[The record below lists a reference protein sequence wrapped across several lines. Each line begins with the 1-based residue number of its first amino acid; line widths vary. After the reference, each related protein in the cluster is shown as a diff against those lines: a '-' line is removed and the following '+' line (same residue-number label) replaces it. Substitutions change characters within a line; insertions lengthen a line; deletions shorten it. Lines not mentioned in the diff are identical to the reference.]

1 MMKLRCV
8 ESADD
13 LENDCVSNL
22 LLGLGIL
29 LLGTWLCGSYLSI
42 PILHVWQSFQTSD
55 VPVVAEVYDMRKG
68 ERDRIRYME
77 VRFTYH
83 HRPYRLSTDETRLFM
98 NCRTLEF
105 KGDRGVLLYVN
116 ERFPE
121 KSVLERRTDI
131 LTTFAC
137 ALFFLVWS
145 FGTVHGVVFAV
156 KGILGVSLLIKRA

>member
-1 MMKLRCV
+1 MKLRCV

-13 LENDCVSNL
+13 LENDCVTNL
-22 LLGLGIL
+22 FLGVGIL

-68 ERDRIRYME
+68 NRERIRYMD
-77 VRFTYH
+77 VRFTYQ
-83 HRPYRLSTDETRLFM
+83 HRPYRLCTDETRLFM
-98 NCRTLEF
+98 NCRSVEF

-116 ERFPE
+116 ERLPE

-131 LTTFAC
+131 LTTSAC

-145 FGTVHGVVFAV
+145 YGTVHGLVFAE
-156 KGILGVSLLIKRA
+156 KGILGVFLLIKRA